1 MKKKCVIFLFA
12 LGVAGFAYD
21 FGWRRPKVKSL
32 YNQST
37 YLVDLGITEEALHY
51 RIEADALSKWGLPLS
66 IVSYL
71 FILPLLLYP
80 FINPKRKHAKRT

>member
-32 YNQST
+32 YNQSNS
-37 YLVDLGITEEALHY
+37 LVELGITEEALHY
-51 RIEADALSKWGLPLS
+51 RIEAEVLSKWGVPLS
-66 IVSYL
+66 IISYV

>member
-51 RIEADALSKWGLPLS
+51 RIGGVKIS
-66 IVSYL
+66 IGGV
-71 FILPLLLYP
+71 
-80 FINPKRKHAKRT
+80 RKFRLEV

>member
-32 YNQST
+32 YNQSNS
-37 YLVDLGITEEALHY
+37 LVELGITEEALHY
-51 RIEADALSKWGLPLS
+51 RIEAEVLSKWGGPSFHYFIRLYFAIVTLPLHQS
-66 IVSYL
+66 
-71 FILPLLLYP
+71 
-80 FINPKRKHAKRT
+80 